1 MDSEYGNLSAMVFH
15 GRRYRFDY
23 ISTDNNIDDINVDDG
38 DDDEGDASFDNRLLP
53 EYRVL
58 GGGLDNSI

>member
-1 MDSEYGNLSAMVFH
+1 MVFH

-23 ISTDNNIDDINVDDG
+23 ISTDNNIDDMNVDDG